1 MELAVSRAASSASS
15 ATGKG
20 CWHKIEK
27 FITREPPPPLHL
39 QQPSSS
45 KEISILVVL
54 FLISSQNVW

>member
-45 KEISILVVL
+45 KEISILVDL
-54 FLISSQNVW
+54 FYF